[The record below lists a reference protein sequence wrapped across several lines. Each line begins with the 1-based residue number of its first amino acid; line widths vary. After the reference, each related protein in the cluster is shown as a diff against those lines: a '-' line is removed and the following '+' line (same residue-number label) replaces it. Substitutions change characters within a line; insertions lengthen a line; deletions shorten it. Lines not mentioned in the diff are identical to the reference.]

1 MFDRLRSFLR
11 ITESGK
17 IARRYFV
24 TNGFDGVLAT
34 LGLLMGF
41 RVNVKTSLDVII
53 GACLGAAV
61 ALFMSGI
68 TSAYISES
76 AEKERELRLLE
87 QSMIASLD
95 HSVHGQA
102 ARLMPWV
109 IALINGLSPFCLA
122 LLVMFPLFIAEAQLF
137 GDVSPLDAAIAVAL
151 LLTFLLGVYSGRL
164 GGRFWLWSGLRSLM
178 IAAITAIIIFVLNRG
193 LNVQ

>member
-1 MFDRLRSFLR
+1 M
-11 ITESGK
+11 
-17 IARRYFV
+17 

-95 HSVHGQA
+95 QSVHGQA
-102 ARLMPWV
+102 ARQMPWV
-109 IALINGLSPFCLA
+109 IALINGLSPLCLA
-122 LLVMFPLFIAEAQLF
+122 LLVMAPLFIAEAQLF
-137 GDVSPLDAAIAVAL
+137 GDVPPLDAAIAVAL

-164 GGRFWLWSGLRSLM
+164 GGRYWLWSGLRSLM
-178 IAAITAIIIFVLNRG
+178 IAVITAIIIFVLNRG
-193 LNVQ
+193 LSVQ